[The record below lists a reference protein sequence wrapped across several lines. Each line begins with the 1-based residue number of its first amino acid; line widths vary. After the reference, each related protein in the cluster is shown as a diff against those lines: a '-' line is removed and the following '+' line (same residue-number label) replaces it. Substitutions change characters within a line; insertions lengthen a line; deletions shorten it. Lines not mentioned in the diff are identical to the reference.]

1 MLAQQWSMRR
11 AHVQTLSFPSSNYS
25 KWKQSEH
32 VTRNQ
37 STLCRVI
44 RLILNKRHKPK
55 KNNETGRNEECTYF
69 WWRNNYY

>member
-11 AHVQTLSFPSSNYS
+11 AHVQALSFPSSNYS

-32 VTRNQ
+32 VARNQ

-44 RLILNKRHKPK
+44 RLILNKWHKLK
-55 KNNETGRNEECTYF
+55 KNNETGGNEECT
-69 WWRNNYY
+69 